1 MWPIN
6 VNLKLLKVVDFVVD
20 VNFVVVVVIS
30 VVNVVGVAMLFVTG
44 RIIFHCG
51 Q

>member
-20 VNFVVVVVIS
+20 VNFVVVVIS